1 MPLDEHIAFVLEAL
15 RPHERQLGLG
25 GTMTAAGATREQTV
39 ASAINRAA
47 GGRPIPG
54 NQVELLIDGPCAYDA
69 MLDVITGAT
78 RWIHFE
84 NYIIR
89 DDSAGRR
96 FADLLARRAREGVHV
111 RVLYDGL
118 GSIGTPRAYWRGL
131 REAGVEVRAFR
142 PLSPVDLVSNLSRNH
157 RKLVVA
163 DGVAGGDR
171 RAVHRL
177 RVDRRG
183 QPRTAALARHR
194 GEIAGPAA
202 AVLDQAF
209 ARTWEVAGGQLPDDD
224 VAGRVTPQGQAD
236 VRVISGEPGRERTYR
251 VIELLA
257 AGSIERLWITDAYL
271 VAPPRLFQALR
282 DAAKDGVDV
291 RLLVPGSSDL
301 PLVRNLSRIGYR
313 ELLRS
318 GVRIFEWDGPM
329 LHAKTIVADGRW
341 TRVGSS
347 NLNPSSLLGNW
358 ELDVLIED
366 AALAEAMERQFRLD
380 IARSREVIRRPARG
394 PQRHQRRPAR
404 PRCGTRTP
412 RSRPRSTSRPAASAA
427 SARRWPLRALIAN
440 ARRSIF
446 LPLSA
451 ILVSLGAL
459 FFALPK
465 FTAYVFGVLCGW
477 LALSAWR
484 EAFRRRADR

>member
-1 MPLDEHIAFVLEAL
+1 
-15 RPHERQLGLG
+15 
-25 GTMTAAGATREQTV
+25 MTAVGVAEQTV

-54 NQVELLIDGPCAYDA
+54 NHVELLIDGPCAYDA
-69 MLDVITGAT
+69 MLDVISTAT

-89 DDSAGRR
+89 ADTAGRR

-118 GSIGTPRAYWRGL
+118 GSFATPRKYWRSL
-131 REAGVEVRAFR
+131 RDAGVEVRAFR
-142 PLSPVDLVSNLSRNH
+142 PLSPIDLVSNFSRNH
-157 RKLVVA
+157 RKLVVG
-163 DGVAGGDR
+163 DGS
-171 RAVHRL
+171 RAVIGGLCIGCEWTGEDAEDGSPWR
-177 RVDRRG
+177 D
-183 QPRTAALARHR
+183 TAA
-194 GEIAGPAA
+194 EIRGPAA

-209 ARTWEVAGGQLPDDD
+209 ARTWEIAGGRMPDDD
-224 VAGRVTPQGQAD
+224 VAGRVTPQGDAE

-257 AGSIERLWITDAYL
+257 AGSSSRLWITDAYL

-341 TRVGSS
+341 SRVGSS

-358 ELDVLIED
+358 ELDVLVED
-366 AALAEAMERQFRLD
+366 PTLAEAMERQFRLD
-380 IARSREVIRRPARG
+380 VARSREVIRRPARG
-394 PQRHQRRPAR
+394 PQRL
-404 PRCGTRTP
+404 
-412 RSRPRSTSRPAASAA
+412 SAA
-427 SARRWPLRALIAN
+427 LPTVLRHEAPEVAAKLHEPTGRERRVRAALAMRALMSN

-451 ILVSLGAL
+451 ILVSLGIL
-459 FFALPK
+459 FFVLPR
-465 FTAYVFGVLCGW
+465 FTAYVFGALCGW
-477 LALSAWR
+477 FALSAWR
-484 EAFRRRADR
+484 EAFRRRDKAPIGR

>member
-1 MPLDEHIAFVLEAL
+1 
-15 RPHERQLGLG
+15 
-25 GTMTAAGATREQTV
+25 MTAAGAAEQTV

-54 NQVELLIDGPCAYDA
+54 NQVDLLIDGPCAYDA
-69 MLDVITGAT
+69 MLDVITDAT

-89 DDSAGRR
+89 DDTAGRR
-96 FADLLARRAREGVHV
+96 FADLLARRARDGVHV

-118 GSIGTPRAYWRGL
+118 GSIATPRAYWRAL
-131 REAGVEVRAFR
+131 REAGVEVRPFR
-142 PLSPVDLVSNLSRNH
+142 PLSPIDLVSNFSRNH
-157 RKLVVA
+157 RKLVVGDGSRAVIGGLCIGCEWTGEEAA
-163 DGVAGGDR
+163 DGSPWRDT
-171 RAVHRL
+171 AVEVR
-177 RVDRRG
+177 
-183 QPRTAALARHR
+183 
-194 GEIAGPAA
+194 GPAA

-209 ARTWEVAGGQLPDDD
+209 ARTWEIAGGKLPDDD
-224 VAGRVTPQGQAD
+224 VAGRVTPQGDAA

-257 AGSIERLWITDAYL
+257 AGSSSRLWITDAYL

-291 RLLVPGSSDL
+291 RLLVPGLSDL
-301 PLVRNLSRIGYR
+301 PLVRNISRIGYR
-313 ELLRS
+313 DLLRG

-358 ELDVLIED
+358 ELDVLVED
-366 AALAEAMERQFRLD
+366 SQLAEAMERQFRLD
-380 IARSREVIRRPARG
+380 VARSREVIRRPARG
-394 PQRHQRRPAR
+394 PQRLSAALPTVLRHEAPEVAAELHE
-404 PRCGTRTP
+404 P
-412 RSRPRSTSRPAASAA
+412 TSRERRKRAALA
-427 SARRWPLRALIAN
+427 LRALMSN

-451 ILVSLGAL
+451 ILISLGGL

-465 FTAYVFGVLCGW
+465 FTAYVFGALCGW